1 MVARFF
7 RSFPLEEEIRGRSL
21 GMTRYEIVT
30 LASIVEREAVTEEE
44 KPIIAAVFHNRLK
57 KKMLLQADPTVLYG
71 RGKPL
76 SSRITYGDLRSSRNP
91 YNTYVH
97 PGLPPGPIANPG
109 ESALRA
115 VLYPADVGYLYFVSK
130 NDGTHHFSKSFAEH
144 DRAVR
149 RYQLGLGRRA
159 AGG

>member
-1 MVARFF
+1 
-7 RSFPLEEEIRGRSL
+7 
-21 GMTRYEIVT
+21 
-30 LASIVEREAVTEEE
+30 
-44 KPIIAAVFHNRLK
+44 
-57 KKMLLQADPTVLYG
+57 MLLQADPTVLYG
-71 RGKPL
+71 RGKPI
-76 SSRITYGDLRSSRNP
+76 SSRITHADLRSSRNV

-97 PGLPPGPIANPG
+97 PGLPPGPISNPG
-109 ESALRA
+109 EAALRA

-149 RYQLGLGRRA
+149 RYQLGSGRRG